1 MKRGLILA
9 LFLFGIFLCSSF
21 ALAGSSDV
29 VYIYKNERRIDMNVI
44 SVLSDMNLDVH
55 LMNSKE
61 IKTADFSEYE
71 AIYIGDERLQNIE
84 YLPDLPLIVLNK
96 YYGRQL
102 GLVTRGGISQTAA
115 NRPLKVLESEE
126 SVQVYD
132 RSLFKRKRINIPYY
146 YIRDKY
152 LAEGMEAVAK
162 PDVGYKKD
170 KGSVIVYS
178 TQGTNKCF
186 FGVTKSDYWTAEAEQ
201 MFRDCVGFV
210 LGEPLVPDP
219 EPEPEPEPDP
229 MPDPDP
235 VPDPFPIGGVHDVGL
250 VENYDGFGH
259 EIRLKNS
266 SNDIIE
272 EETPVISCG
281 LEYDIQF
288 RTENKGDFNED
299 VLINLSILDY
309 EGFVVFNN
317 LKTRTD
323 LEPGDGTTTGN
334 QNNFIFDFI
343 NGVYNIEVSVMI
355 SEDANPADNSRSR
368 AVEIIGC

>member
-9 LFLFGIFLCSSF
+9 LFLFGIVLCSSF
-21 ALAGSSDV
+21 ALAANPDV
-29 VYIYKNERRIDMNVI
+29 VYIYKNERRVDMNVI

-102 GLVTRGGISQTAA
+102 GLITRGGISQTAA
-115 NRPLKVLESEE
+115 NSPLKVLESEE

-210 LGEPLVPDP
+210 LGSEEEEE
-219 EPEPEPEPDP
+219 EPEPEPEPP
-229 MPDPDP
+229 LPEPE
-235 VPDPFPIGGVHDVGL
+235 PIGEGVHDVGL
-250 VENYDGFGH
+250 VENYDDYGH
-259 EIRLKNS
+259 EIRFRDNGNNVI
-266 SNDIIE
+266 NDEIPIFY
-272 EETPVISCG
+272 CG

-288 RTENKGDFNED
+288 RTENKGDFVED
-299 VLINLSILDY
+299 VLINFSIIDY
-309 EGFVVFNN
+309 EGFVVFND
-317 LKTRTD
+317 LKTKTD
-323 LEPGDGTTTGN
+323 LGPGAGTTTGN
-334 QNNFIFDFI
+334 KNNFIFDFAS
-343 NGVYNIEVSVMI
+343 GVYNIEVLVMI
-355 SEDANPADNSRSR
+355 DQDDLPQDNSRSR
-368 AVEIIGC
+368 AVEIVGC